1 MKARDTTTM
10 GDERWERDEG
20 RRTLKKSNR
29 VTNAASVVLYL
40 PSALAFL
47 VNLEGSRSIW
57 EEDPARGGR
66 VVAKQKKKKN
76 QKKKGTKEKWVV
88 VEGDWQPIGGENNRR
103 ERNGYSI

>member
-88 VEGDWQPIGGENNRR
+88 VEGDCQPIGG
-103 ERNGYSI
+103 